1 MAAAPPTQGQAAPPV
16 AVAAVAAQPVA
27 AVPPA
32 VAPNFLANRPGEPQC
47 QLKIEPEKLVFKSDK
62 ITETPLSVELK
73 VTNLTKKRQCFK
85 VRCTSNDV
93 FRVRPPLGFIKANE
107 TISIN
112 VSYESNLPPDQ
123 KHFLAF
129 YHVAS
134 EENKTPRAIWTP
146 TTKTEGVKRIGCSF
160 VKEDGTLHGVPAQ
173 AVAVAQGQGAQAVV
187 TAAPP
192 ANQPNTPAAAPVN
205 MPTK

>member
-1 MAAAPPTQGQAAPPV
+1 MAAAPPPQGQAAPPV
-16 AVAAVAAQPVA
+16 VVAAAAAQPVA
-27 AVPPA
+27 
-32 VAPNFLANRPGEPQC
+32 VAPNFYVNRPGEPEC

-73 VTNLTKKRQCFK
+73 VTNPTKKRQCFK

-112 VSYESNLPPDQ
+112 VLYESNSPPDQ

-146 TTKTEGVKRIGCSF
+146 TTKTEGVKRIACLF
-160 VKEDGTLHGVPAQ
+160 VKEDGTLHGTPPVT
-173 AVAVAQGQGAQAVV
+173 VAVAQGQGAQAFV

-192 ANQPNTPAAAPVN
+192 VHQINVPGTASAIA
-205 MPTK
+205 PTK